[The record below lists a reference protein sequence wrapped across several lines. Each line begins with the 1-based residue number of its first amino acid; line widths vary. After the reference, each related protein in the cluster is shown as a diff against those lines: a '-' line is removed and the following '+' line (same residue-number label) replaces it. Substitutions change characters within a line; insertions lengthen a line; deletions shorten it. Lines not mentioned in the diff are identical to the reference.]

1 MKDNNITM
9 VNGNEVCINTTRDCS
24 TCMIPKVGTCNH
36 DRYHDYINKNVQNT
50 GKAYKEL
57 KEFGLFKLM
66 PNGFNVYLDDEDM
79 VKSDDSYYAHLE
91 YSLEENVYKT
101 PNGITVTSEE
111 LMQSKV
117 TFIGSDP
124 MGDFE
129 VPALWIIPN
138 DAWYE
143 KQKHIEK

>member
-1 MKDNNITM
+1 MNNETVI
-9 VNGNEVCINTTRDCS
+9 E
-24 TCMIPKVGTCNH
+24 
-36 DRYHDYINKNVQNT
+36 NT

-57 KEFGLFKLM
+57 KKFGIFELM

-91 YSLEENVYKT
+91 YSLDENVYKT
-101 PNGITVTSEE
+101 PNGITMTSEE
-111 LMQSKV
+111 LMESRV

-124 MGDFE
+124 IGDF

-143 KQKHIEK
+143 RQREIEKQVCTDEEFNEKYNAIFENL

>member
-1 MKDNNITM
+1 M
-9 VNGNEVCINTTRDCS
+9 
-24 TCMIPKVGTCNH
+24 GTV
-36 DRYHDYINKNVQNT
+36 IIENT
-50 GKAYKEL
+50 GRAYKEL
-57 KEFGLFKLM
+57 KEFGLFKLT
-66 PNGFNVYLDDEDM
+66 PNGFNVYLDDEDI

-91 YSLEENVYKT
+91 YSLDENVYKT
-101 PNGITVTSEE
+101 PNGITVTLEE
-111 LMQSKV
+111 LMESKV

-143 KQKHIEK
+143 KQKYIEK

>member
-1 MKDNNITM
+1 MNK
-9 VNGNEVCINTTRDCS
+9 
-24 TCMIPKVGTCNH
+24 GTV
-36 DRYHDYINKNVQNT
+36 IIENT
-50 GKAYKEL
+50 GKTYKEL
-57 KEFGLFKLM
+57 KEFGLFELM

-79 VKSDDSYYAHLE
+79 VKNDDSYYAHLE
-91 YSLEENVYKT
+91 YSLDEGVYKT

-111 LMQSKV
+111 LTESKV

-143 KQKHIEK
+143 KNRNI